1 MEQHRPRRRL
11 VALHCTGARRVS
23 ISLSPPL
30 DATRVLLFWAAGL
43 NRTGKSCRLRWLNYL
58 HPDVRRG
65 NMTAEE
71 QELIV
76 QLQARWGNK
85 YTSTTRV
92 DPPVNFLAL

>member
-1 MEQHRPRRRL
+1 
-11 VALHCTGARRVS
+11 
-23 ISLSPPL
+23 
-30 DATRVLLFWAAGL
+30 
-43 NRTGKSCRLRWLNYL
+43 
-58 HPDVRRG
+58 
-65 NMTAEE
+65 MTAEE